1 MVLHDLP
8 LVEGMLAFMVSTSS
22 FNVTPGP
29 TIQTEKTELKK
40 HGPFEKNPF
49 EPRFEKAIVNPTV
62 VSQTS
67 GIPLSNFPV
76 PTQPYQSNSQP
87 AEKTAGQPET
97 RQTEQRHKPR
107 SETRFPHKLVFLRRP
122 HGFNTRENE
131 NRNRRRPRDALARG

>member
-87 AEKTAGQPET
+87 AE
-97 RQTEQRHKPR
+97 
-107 SETRFPHKLVFLRRP
+107 TRFPHKLVFLRRP

-131 NRNRRRPRDALARG
+131 NRNRRRPRNALARG